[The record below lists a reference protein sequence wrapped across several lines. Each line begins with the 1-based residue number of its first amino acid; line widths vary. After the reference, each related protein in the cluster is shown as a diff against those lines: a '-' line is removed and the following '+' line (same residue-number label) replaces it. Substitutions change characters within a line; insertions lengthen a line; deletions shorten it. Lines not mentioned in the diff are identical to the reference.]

1 MVVSAKDFELF
12 LNRLNSGLNGFSE
25 VIVPRKVSSPQNKTA
40 VLRFEKLKENNETPL
55 NSYRTIDPLKFL
67 FYLTREKVYPVD
79 GVLKKRVIVGVKAC
93 DLKALILLDKAML
106 EGGFTD
112 PAYYNWRK
120 NTLIISCDC
129 DEICETCHCNLVGGK
144 PYSEKGFDINL
155 SRVNNHYVITTGS
168 EQGISFLDLL
178 KEEIPVQNS
187 STDDAKTISEKR
199 SHVLNLLQEQNR
211 ENERPS
217 DYSEFRKV
225 ETKVWKQESEECV
238 GCGACT
244 NICPTCYCLI
254 LNDESIKEQFVKVRG
269 YDSCQWFGYARVAG
283 GGSPRHK
290 MTERFR
296 NRYLCKFDYMNH
308 NFGEIGC
315 TGCGRCTEACA
326 GQIDFRKVVKNIS
339 KAVLQK
345 S

>member
-1 MVVSAKDFELF
+1 MVVSTKDFELF
-12 LNRLNSGLNGFSE
+12 LNRVNSGLNGFSE
-25 VIVPRKVSSPQNKTA
+25 AIVPRKVSSPQNKTA
-40 VLRFEKLKENNETPL
+40 VFRFEKLKEDNETPL
-55 NSYRTIDPLKFL
+55 NSYRTIDPLKIL

-93 DLKALILLDKAML
+93 DLKALLLLDKAML
-106 EGGFTD
+106 EGGFVD

-120 NTLIISCDC
+120 STLIISSDC
-129 DEICETCHCNLVGGK
+129 DEICETCHCNIVGGK
-144 PYSEKGFDINL
+144 PYSEKGFDINI
-155 SRVNNHYVITTGS
+155 SRVNNHYVLTKGS
-168 EQGISFLDLL
+168 EQGGAFLELI
-178 KEEIPVQNS
+178 KKEIPVK
-187 STDDAKTISEKR
+187 DDSPSDANTISEKR
-199 SHVLNLLQEQNR
+199 NHVLNLLKEQNK
-211 ENERPS
+211 ENIRPN
-217 DYSEFRKV
+217 DYSEFRKA
-225 ETKVWKQESEECV
+225 ETKVWREESEECV

-254 LNDESIKEQFVKVRG
+254 LNDESINEQFVKVRG
-269 YDSCQWFGYARVAG
+269 YDSCQWYGYARVAG

-315 TGCGRCTEACA
+315 TGCGRCTEACTA
-326 GQIDFRKVVKNIS
+326 QIDFRKAVKNIS
-339 KAVLQK
+339 KVVLEK

>member
-1 MVVSAKDFELF
+1 MIVSTKDFESF
-12 LNRLNSGLNGFSE
+12 LNKGNAGFNGFSE
-25 VIVPRKVSSPQNKTA
+25 VIVPSKISSPKNKTA
-40 VLRFEKLKENNETPL
+40 VLRFEKLKEGNKTSL
-55 NSYRTIDPLKFL
+55 NSFRTIDPLKIL
-67 FYLTREKVYPVD
+67 FYLAREKVYPVD

-93 DLKALILLDKAML
+93 DLKALLLLDKAML
-106 EGGFTD
+106 EGGFID

-120 NTLIISCDC
+120 STLIISSDC

-144 PYSEKGFDINL
+144 PYSEKGFDLNI
-155 SRVNNHYVITTGS
+155 SRVNNHYVLTKGS
-168 EQGISFLDLL
+168 EQGGAFLD
-178 KEEIPVQNS
+178 KMKKEIPVQDNLPS
-187 STDDAKTISEKR
+187 DTNTISEKR
-199 SHVLNLLQEQNR
+199 NRVLNLLIKQNQD
-211 ENERPS
+211 NIRPN
-217 DYSEFRKV
+217 DYTEFRKV
-225 ETKVWKQESEECV
+225 ETKVWKEESKECV

-254 LNDESIKEQFVKVRG
+254 LNDESINEHFVKVRG
-269 YDSCQWFGYARVAG
+269 YDSCQWYGYARVAG

-315 TGCGRCTEACA
+315 TGCGRCTEACTA
-326 GQIDFRKVVKNIS
+326 QIDFRKAVKNIS
-339 KAVLQK
+339 KVVLEK

>member
-1 MVVSAKDFELF
+1 MVVSTKDFDLF
-12 LNRLNSGLNGFSE
+12 LSKVNSGLNGFSE
-25 VIVPRKVSSPQNKTA
+25 AIVPRKANTSSNKSA
-40 VLRFEKLKENNETPL
+40 ILRFERSKEENNISL
-55 NSYRTIDPLKFL
+55 NSYRTIDPLKIL
-67 FYLTREKVYPVD
+67 FYLAREKVYPVD
-79 GVLKKRVIVGVKAC
+79 EVAKKRVIVGVKAC
-93 DLKALILLDKAML
+93 DLKALLLLDKAML

-120 NTLIISCDC
+120 NTLIISSDC

-144 PYSEKGFDINL
+144 PYSEKGFDLNI
-155 SRVNNHYVITTGS
+155 SRVNNHYVLTTGS

-178 KEEIPVQNS
+178 KKEIPVQNS
-187 STDDAKTISEKR
+187 SADDAKTVSEKR
-199 SHVLNLLQEQNR
+199 NHVLNLLKEQNK
-211 ENERPS
+211 ENIRPNE
-217 DYSEFRKV
+217 YSEFRKV
-225 ETKVWKQESEECV
+225 ETKVWREESEECV

-254 LNDESIKEQFVKVRG
+254 LNDESINEQFVKVRG

-315 TGCGRCTEACA
+315 TGCGRCTEACTA
-326 GQIDFRKVVKNIS
+326 QIDFRKAVKNIS
-339 KAVLQK
+339 KVGLEK

>member
-1 MVVSAKDFELF
+1 MIVSTKDFELF
-12 LNRLNSGLNGFSE
+12 LNKVNSGFNGFSE
-25 VIVPRKVSSPQNKTA
+25 VIVPRKVSSHQSKTA
-40 VLRFEKLKENNETPL
+40 VLRFEKLKKKNEISL
-55 NSYRTIDPLKFL
+55 NSFRTIDPLKIL
-67 FYLTREKVYPVD
+67 FYLAREKVYPVD
-79 GVLKKRVIVGVKAC
+79 EVGKKRVIVGVKAC
-93 DLKALILLDKAML
+93 DLKALLLLDKAML

-120 NTLIISCDC
+120 STLIISSDC

-144 PYSEKGFDINL
+144 SYSEKGFDINI
-155 SRVNNHYVITTGS
+155 SRVNSHYALTTGS
-168 EQGISFLDLL
+168 EQGKAFLELIK
-178 KEEIPVQNS
+178 KEIQVKDD
-187 STDDAKTISEKR
+187 STADADTISEKR
-199 SHVLNLLQEQNR
+199 NRVLNLLKEQNQNNIR
-211 ENERPS
+211 LN

-225 ETKVWKQESEECV
+225 ETKVWKEESEECV

-254 LNDESIKEQFVKVRG
+254 LNDESINEQFVKVRG

-315 TGCGRCTEACA
+315 TGCGRCTEACT